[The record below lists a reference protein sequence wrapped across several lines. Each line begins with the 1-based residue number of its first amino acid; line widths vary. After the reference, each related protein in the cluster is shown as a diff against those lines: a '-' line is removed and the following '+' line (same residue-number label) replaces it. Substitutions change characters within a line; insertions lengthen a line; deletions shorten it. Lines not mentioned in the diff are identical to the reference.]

1 MRVAAVDIGT
11 NSVLLLVADGSSTG
25 ELRAVA
31 DIATI
36 TRLGQGVDQSH
47 ALAPDAIARTS
58 ACLARYA
65 ELVRRHR
72 TEAVA
77 VVGTSAMRDARGG
90 EVVRQAVQDH
100 FGVEVWIA
108 SGDEEARLTFDGATS
123 GLGVAP
129 GAEACVFDVGG
140 GSTEVVL
147 GDVGGAPKFAQSFDV
162 GSVRLTERHVRN
174 DPPTPAQIVAI
185 RRDAEGALAPIARLH
200 PLAAPIGIAG
210 TVTTLAAISLR
221 LAPYDGTKV
230 HGQRMTR
237 TELERVVMD
246 LARRP
251 LATRKN
257 VPGLEPKRAD
267 VIVAGGLV
275 TLTVLDL
282 LGQDELVVS
291 DRGVRWG
298 LARRLL
304 TGAQNP
310 GESPG
315 ITAEIGAQATKNLT
329 TDPVRK

>member
-1 MRVAAVDIGT
+1 MRVAAIDIGT
-11 NSVLLLVADGSSTG
+11 NSVLLLVAEGNSAG
-25 ELRAVA
+25 ELHAVEEV
-31 DIATI
+31 ATI
-36 TRLGQGVDQSH
+36 TRLGQGVDRSH
-47 ALAPDAIARTS
+47 SLAADAIARTT

-72 TEAVA
+72 AEAVA
-77 VVGTSAMRDARGG
+77 VVGTSAMRDASGG
-90 EVVRQAVQDH
+90 EIVRQSVRDH
-100 FGVEVWIA
+100 FGVEAWIA

-123 GLGVAP
+123 GLGVPP

-147 GDVGGAPKFAQSFDV
+147 GEVGSAPTFAQSFDI

-174 DPPTPAQIVAI
+174 DPPVPAELTAI
-185 RRDAEGALAPIARLH
+185 RQDAEQALAPIARLH
-200 PLAAPIGIAG
+200 PASAPIGIAG

-237 TELERVVMD
+237 TELERVVTD
-246 LARRP
+246 LAQRP
-251 LATRKN
+251 LASRKN

-275 TLTVLDL
+275 TLSVLGL
-282 LGQDELVVS
+282 LGRSELVVS

-304 TGAQNP
+304 MGGKLAPQNEGKTP
-310 GESPG
+310 SNKEELD
-315 ITAEIGAQATKNLT
+315 T
-329 TDPVRK
+329 